1 MTEVPKIRA
10 LEPPEAPPR
19 PVATLRLLPWP
30 GPEGRPATL
39 QGSGGY
45 LSRLADEIEDLQLS
59 SARAVFDLA
68 PVVLDNTAA
77 DPQQLRFAA
86 RRLHESL
93 GDVLRLTENRQ
104 LTHGTVPVRKV
115 TSPYVRRWTYEAR
128 CVGEARHELHRVLT
142 AWGLDDLAD
151 RAELVLSELLTN
163 ALRHTAPAPDS
174 EVETRYELL
183 PAGVRI
189 EVHDADDT
197 RPTVQNPAVDEEAGR
212 GLALVD
218 ALTGARWGVSD
229 REGVG
234 KLLWAVLYQ
243 DDEEPSETS
252 ETGEAS
258 I

>member
-1 MTEVPKIRA
+1 MTEVPKIRPF
-10 LEPPEAPPR
+10 EPPEPR
-19 PVATLRLLPWP
+19 PVAALRLLPWP

-39 QGSGGY
+39 HGSGGY

-77 DPQQLRFAA
+77 DPQQIRLAA

-93 GDVLRLTENRQ
+93 GDVLRLTENHQRV
-104 LTHGTVPVRKV
+104 HATVPVRKV
-115 TSPYVRRWTYEAR
+115 TSPYVRRRTYEAQ
-128 CVGEARHELHRVLT
+128 CVSEARHELRRVLS

-163 ALRHTAPAPDS
+163 ALRHTVPPPDS
-174 EVETRYELL
+174 EIETRYELL
-183 PAGVRI
+183 SAGVRI
-189 EVHDADDT
+189 EVHDADNT
-197 RPTVQNPAVDEEAGR
+197 RPTVQSPSMDEEAGR

-234 KLLWAVLYQ
+234 KLLWAVLDR

-252 ETGEAS
+252 ETGEAG